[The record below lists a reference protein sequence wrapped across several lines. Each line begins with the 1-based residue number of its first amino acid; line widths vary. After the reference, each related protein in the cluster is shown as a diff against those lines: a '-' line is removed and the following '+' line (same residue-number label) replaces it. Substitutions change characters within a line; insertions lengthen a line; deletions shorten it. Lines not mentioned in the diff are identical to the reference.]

1 MIRFAPSSSL
11 VLRHRAEAG
20 PARLKAAAWEGDRQS
35 CTVRRIGRLTAL
47 AALSGVTI
55 LVATA
60 CGSDQSSVQQAPP
73 PPPPPAVIQPP
84 SQPKPSRHPPRPKPP
99 PPPPARPSRP
109 QQVQPASSRGE
120 VCWPA
125 LKIPAVHIPAV
136 HVPATHIPA
145 THIPATHIPAVTVG
159 GVRYPAQDYPA
170 QDYPAQDYPAQD
182 YPAQTIPGT
191 TIPGSCFDADSYLAP
206 SQTNVRTS
214 NYGALDPQFS
224 SSLSTS
230 YWRGAGSVPDYTAH
244 GFGELNEAGFPKNQ
258 YVRSYVRRDGTFV
271 HGYWR
276 NSPSDGLPTCRIINC

>member
-1 MIRFAPSSSL
+1 VR
-11 VLRHRAEAG
+11 
-20 PARLKAAAWEGDRQS
+20 AAAWQGDRQS
-35 CTVRRIGRLTAL
+35 CTVWRVGRLTAL
-47 AALSGVTI
+47 VALSGATI

-60 CGSDQSSVQQAPP
+60 CGSGKSSVQPAPP

-84 SQPKPSRHPPRPKPP
+84 SQPKPAPPPPRLKPP
-99 PPPPARPSRP
+99 PPPPARPSRA

-136 HVPATHIPA
+136 HIPA
-145 THIPATHIPAVTVG
+145 THIPATHITAVTVG

-170 QDYPAQDYPAQD
+170 LDYPAQDYT
-182 YPAQTIPGT
+182 AQTIPGT
-191 TIPGSCFDADSYLAP
+191 TIPGACFDADSYLAP
-206 SQTNVRTS
+206 SQTNVRIG